1 MTENQPAVE
10 KRAARLDLRV
20 WWEILQLATD
30 FRWHAVG
37 LAVMAVTIAVC
48 EVLLPYLTGRI
59 IDQVTSS
66 GFNWQLKFLAS
77 QYAGIVVLL
86 CLAILGFILLA
97 GRVATGVSYQIR
109 EASFHKLQ
117 FLPFS
122 YYDQRPVGWLLTRLT
137 SDCDRL
143 SRIIGWS
150 LLDFVWAM
158 TMVTGI
164 SIMMLWIHWQL
175 ALLVLAVVPALLVIS
190 LYFHRQLLNSARLVR
205 RANSQITAS
214 FNENI
219 MGVRTTK
226 ALVRE
231 TESLT
236 EFQQDSAQMFQH
248 SLQNAMQSAVYVP
261 MVTAVASI
269 MTGLALWQ
277 GGWLVLEGSLTIGTL
292 IAFMNYAGLF
302 FEPIQQMARQFA
314 EIQMAQA
321 AAERI
326 QKLLNTVPAIAD
338 SSEVKRSIASQQ
350 ARPDAGLAVD
360 GGPMRIE
367 SIRFDQ
373 VRFAY
378 ENGQTVLEDFNL
390 EVAAGETVALVGP
403 TGGGKSTI
411 VNLLCRFYEPTAGR
425 IELNGTDYRQR
436 SLQWLRSNLGI
447 VLQTPHLFS
456 GTIRDN
462 LAYGNLHANEQQI
475 VEAAKL
481 VNADQF
487 IRDLPGGYNTEVGE
501 GGDNLSTGQKQLVAL
516 ARAILADPQIFVM
529 DEATSSVDTE
539 TEHLIQAGIDQ
550 MLKGRTS
557 FVIAHRL
564 STIRAA
570 DRILVIEAGRIIES
584 GNHEELLQFDGKY
597 RQLCMN
603 QFNPILS

>member
-1 MTENQPAVE
+1 MTDNSQTAEHHASQF
-10 KRAARLDLRV
+10 DLRV
-20 WWEILQLATD
+20 WWQILQLAMD
-30 FRWHAVG
+30 FRWHAAG
-37 LAVMAVTIAVC
+37 LAAIAMSIASC

-59 IDQVTSS
+59 IDQVAST
-66 GFNWQLKFLAS
+66 GFDRRLQPLAG
-77 QYAGIVVLL
+77 QYAVVVILL

-97 GRVATGVSYQIR
+97 GRIATGVSFQIR
-109 EASFHKLQ
+109 EACFHKLQ
-117 FLPFS
+117 HLPFS
-122 YYDQRPVGWLLTRLT
+122 YYDRRPVGWLLTRLT

-150 LLDFVWAM
+150 LLDCVWAM

-164 SIMMLWIHWQL
+164 SVMMLLLHWQL
-175 ALLVLAVVPALLVIS
+175 ALFVLAVVPPLLAIS
-190 LYFHRQLLNSARLVR
+190 FLFQRRLLRSARLVR
-205 RANSQITAS
+205 RANARITAA
-214 FNENI
+214 FNESI

-231 TESLT
+231 AKNLE
-236 EFQQDSAQMFQH
+236 EFQHASGQMFQH
-248 SLQNAMQSAVYVP
+248 SLQNALQSAVYVP
-261 MVTAVASI
+261 LVIAVASV

-277 GGWLVLEGSLTIGTL
+277 GGLLVLAGGMSIGTL

-302 FEPIQQMARQFA
+302 FEPIQQVARQFA

-326 QKLLNTVPAIAD
+326 QKLLNTEPAIAD
-338 SSEVKRSIASQQ
+338 S
-350 ARPDAGLAVD
+350 PDVRMALAKEQSTAPAGRAPD
-360 GGPMRIE
+360 GGPQRIE
-367 SIRFDQ
+367 SIRFAQ

-378 ENGQTVLEDFNL
+378 ENGPTVLQDFDL
-390 EVAAGETVALVGP
+390 EVAAGQTVALVGP

-425 IELNGTDYRQR
+425 IELNGTDYRRR

-462 LAYGNLHANEQQI
+462 IAYGNLAASEQQI
-475 VEAAKL
+475 FEAAQL
-481 VNADQF
+481 VNASSF
-487 IRDLPGGYNTEVGE
+487 IQDLPRGYDTQVGE
-501 GGDNLSTGQKQLVAL
+501 GGDNLSTGQKQLLAL

-539 TEHLIQAGIDQ
+539 TEHLIQTGINQ
-550 MLKGRTS
+550 MLQGRTS
-557 FVIAHRL
+557 FIIAHRL

-570 DRILVIEAGRIIES
+570 DRILVIEAGHIAEA
-584 GNHEELLQFDGKY
+584 GNHRQLLQLDGRY
-597 RQLCMN
+597 RQLCLN
-603 QFNPILS
+603 QFNPNL